1 MNTRYYFPPET
12 LANCSIPV
20 SYSSTSLDSENSIIG
35 NRNALP
41 RVPPVSFL
49 VRTVMR
55 ISRARWFSFLRRVF
69 HYQNGSRSDL
79 GSNPFN
85 SSAWLALEFVIWVV
99 QISAITIVLA
109 VSNKEKP
116 VWPLRIW
123 VIGYALGSLLSLPL
137 LYWRCRHPYVSPG
150 NGFGFSNIEQ
160 QRNNEE
166 SRSSYLMNKSRTFLE
181 LFFAIWFVMGNVWV
195 FDSRHGTFYQAP
207 NLHILCISLLAWN
220 AITYSFPFLLFVLL
234 CCCVPLISNLLGY
247 NMNMGSVHRG
257 ATDDQISQLPKWR
270 FKEIGDGPECNLA
283 HGNENSE
290 CCICLAKYRD
300 KEEVRQLP
308 CSHLFHLR
316 CVDQWLRIV
325 SCCPLCK
332 QELEK

>member
-35 NRNALP
+35 NRNASP

-166 SRSSYLMNKSRTFLE
+166 SRYFQH
-181 LFFAIWFVMGNVWV
+181 FFI
-195 FDSRHGTFYQAP
+195 
-207 NLHILCISLLAWN
+207 
-220 AITYSFPFLLFVLL
+220 
-234 CCCVPLISNLLGY
+234 
-247 NMNMGSVHRG
+247 
-257 ATDDQISQLPKWR
+257 
-270 FKEIGDGPECNLA
+270 IGDGMVHHHHIE
-283 HGNENSE
+283 
-290 CCICLAKYRD
+290 
-300 KEEVRQLP
+300 
-308 CSHLFHLR
+308 
-316 CVDQWLRIV
+316 
-325 SCCPLCK
+325 
-332 QELEK
+332 